1 MVRLVFR
8 PYTQLWGSICTSE
21 PLRASTRVSPGFALI
36 THSSP
41 SFGSQHKN
49 SYSDLWPKPVTGRCC
64 THHKFTPQQGLTYLH
79 FHFAHGF
86 ATLTLASMLD
96 SLVRVSR
103 RAVGNHF
110 VSITL
115 TLSHLQESLIITQNI
130 ACNKSHHY
138 KWQANLIG
146 CQATSIDS
154 TTGNQCYNNGRSQI
168 PSLKPSL
175 AKPIHADL
183 PRNTGTP
190 KQH

>member
-1 MVRLVFR
+1 
-8 PYTQLWGSICTSE
+8 
-21 PLRASTRVSPGFALI
+21 
-36 THSSP
+36 
-41 SFGSQHKN
+41 
-49 SYSDLWPKPVTGRCC
+49 
-64 THHKFTPQQGLTYLH
+64 
-79 FHFAHGF
+79 
-86 ATLTLASMLD
+86 MLD

-190 KQH
+190 KQHQFHTLSFQQFQVLFNSLFKVLFIFPSQYLFAIGLSPLFSFGWNLPPIRTAVSSNPTRWMRTVCKNTKPQYGTITLHGS

>member
-49 SYSDLWPKPVTGRCC
+49 SYSDLAPKHMTGRWC
-64 THHKFTPQQGLTYLH
+64 TTQNEKFPPQLHLSNIH
-79 FHFAHGF
+79 FHYAHGF

-115 TLSHLQESLIITQNI
+115 TLSHLQESLVITQNI

-154 TTGNQCYNNGRSQI
+154 TTSN
-168 PSLKPSL
+168 
-175 AKPIHADL
+175 
-183 PRNTGTP
+183 
-190 KQH
+190 

>member
-1 MVRLVFR
+1 
-8 PYTQLWGSICTSE
+8 
-21 PLRASTRVSPGFALI
+21 
-36 THSSP
+36 
-41 SFGSQHKN
+41 
-49 SYSDLWPKPVTGRCC
+49 
-64 THHKFTPQQGLTYLH
+64 
-79 FHFAHGF
+79 
-86 ATLTLASMLD
+86 MLD

-154 TTGNQCYNNGRSQI
+154 TTSNRAITMPKQI
-168 PSLKPSL
+168 PSPKPSL

-183 PRNTGTP
+183 PKYRYQSNTSFIHFPFNNFRYFLTLFSKFFSSFLHSTCSLSVSRLYLALDGIYHP
-190 KQH
+190 LGLQSQAIRLVGCAPYAN

>member
-49 SYSDLWPKPVTGRCC
+49 SYSDLGPKPMTGRWC
-64 THHKFTPQQGLTYLH
+64 TKWFPPQFHLRNIH

-183 PRNTGTP
+183 PKNTGTP